1 MSTNWVNDINLMHQK
16 YGVHGWVKKATPFQ
30 LKKYL
35 EFRLNFIKEEYDET
49 REALI
54 TDDAEE
60 IVDGL
65 IDLCVVAIGT
75 LDAFGVNS
83 IDAWDAVLEANMA
96 KEVGRKESRPNPLG
110 LPDLIKP
117 EGWTAPS
124 HEGNHGIIPSSF
136 DDAIFVAKMKCKIE
150 GLDVD
155 PSEVKSNWSSDER
168 MDIIG
173 QNGNDG
179 DHYEKLE
186 HPTEYQDGTK
196 IDFEPTE
203 DSSLLRQANNN
214 WGGFFNVQPGPL
226 KSAFETSTEGVLYQE
241 LITHRVKSTGMLTK
255 ETVTRRFSNDG
266 NYHDT
271 TNDQPII
278 NIIDE

>member
-1 MSTNWVNDINLMHQK
+1 MSADWVNDINRMQTK
-16 YGVHGWVKKATPFQ
+16 YGVRDWIKHATPFQ

-54 TDDAEE
+54 TEDSEE

-75 LDAFGVNS
+75 LDALGVNVHK
-83 IDAWDAVLEANMA
+83 AWDEVYEANMN
-96 KEVGRKESRPNPLG
+96 KEVGVKESRPNPLG

-124 HEGNHGIIPSSF
+124 HENNHGIIGDAWSGEDALEHPQPS
-136 DDAIFVAKMKCKIE
+136 
-150 GLDVD
+150 
-155 PSEVKSNWSSDER
+155 R

-179 DHYEKLE
+179 LHYT
-186 HPTEYQDGTK
+186 PG
-196 IDFEPTE
+196 
-203 DSSLLRQANNN
+203 
-214 WGGFFNVQPGPL
+214 PGPL
-226 KSAFETSTEGVLYQE
+226 DGTQAKINWEKDSEYIRLYGTPE
-241 LITHRVKSTGMLTK
+241 DPKI
-255 ETVTRRFSNDG
+255 
-266 NYHDT
+266 
-271 TNDQPII
+271 
-278 NIIDE
+278 